1 MTTCWLLCININA
14 SSLLASV
21 IVLLVFFIHSCRH
34 SFWCLNRIGC
44 TCIFSTMWEYAVW
57 FRGLS
62 MLMLYR
68 TAGDAVGYRST
79 GKEEDHGTVFLR
91 FLYVYYSTLWLCWE
105 VKEQLAIISLLN
117 TLRISNAV
125 YLLIL
130 IYPLQSLH
138 DSVDI
143 HRQSIYCRRVSG
155 SLCVHSRGKISTQC
169 AVLLLLCK
177 THLHGRIRKREASYV
192 FLKLCRYTQQR
203 PEL

>member
-1 MTTCWLLCININA
+1 
-14 SSLLASV
+14 
-21 IVLLVFFIHSCRH
+21 
-34 SFWCLNRIGC
+34 
-44 TCIFSTMWEYAVW
+44 
-57 FRGLS
+57 

-68 TAGDAVGYRST
+68 TAGDAVGYRSI

-105 VKEQLAIISLLN
+105 VKAQLAIIRLLN

-125 YLLIL
+125 HLLIL

-155 SLCVHSRGKISTQC
+155 SLCVHSRGKI
-169 AVLLLLCK
+169 
-177 THLHGRIRKREASYV
+177 
-192 FLKLCRYTQQR
+192 YTQ
-203 PEL
+203 

>member
-1 MTTCWLLCININA
+1 MPPLFLLQLLFYCCFFYTHAGTHFGVSIWLAAPAFFFLLCESMQFN
-14 SSLLASV
+14 
-21 IVLLVFFIHSCRH
+21 
-34 SFWCLNRIGC
+34 
-44 TCIFSTMWEYAVW
+44 

-68 TAGDAVGYRST
+68 TAGDAVGYRSI

-105 VKEQLAIISLLN
+105 VKAQVAIIRLLN

-125 YLLIL
+125 HLLIL

-155 SLCVHSRGKISTQC
+155 SLCVHSRGKISTQW

-177 THLHGRIRKREASYV
+177 THLQGRIRKLAASYV

>member
-1 MTTCWLLCININA
+1 MQ
-14 SSLLASV
+14 
-21 IVLLVFFIHSCRH
+21 FD
-34 SFWCLNRIGC
+34 
-44 TCIFSTMWEYAVW
+44 

-68 TAGDAVGYRST
+68 TAGDAVGYRSI

-105 VKEQLAIISLLN
+105 VKAQVAIIRLLN

-125 YLLIL
+125 HLLIL

-155 SLCVHSRGKISTQC
+155 SLCVHSRGKISTQ
-169 AVLLLLCK
+169 
-177 THLHGRIRKREASYV
+177 
-192 FLKLCRYTQQR
+192 
-203 PEL
+203 